1 MLTLSESAFPT
12 VKYRRLRVAWDNS
25 LIRRNPTGS
34 GVYATQL
41 IRELAGQPEID
52 LEVFSGWDPANRKPG
67 EFGHQGVL
75 SRGARA
81 IRGLAWSYGYFP
93 YLLRKGKFDL
103 LHSPAV
109 VVPLGCPCPAVV
121 TIFDVSF
128 LIFPEHFE
136 WRWRNYTRYVM
147 PSVLRSVSAVICI
160 SEHAKQ
166 ELLKFYKVSPEKVHV
181 VYCGIDH
188 RRFGPD
194 AVLDKGWAESV
205 GLYKEYVLHVGLLS
219 KRKNIPMLLRAV
231 ASLRAKGKF
240 ENLQLVLAGPELSV
254 LTGAREI
261 HRTIYELGL
270 RDVVVLPG
278 HVPDDFMP
286 GLYRHAK
293 LLVMPSLYE
302 GFGLPVLESMASG
315 VPVVASNS
323 SSLPEVAGDAAILVS
338 PQDES
343 AWAEAIEDVLRSPST
358 AEELRR
364 KGLLRARQFSWRR
377 AGEETLAVYRAAV
390 GS

>member
-1 MLTLSESAFPT
+1 MNNGS
-12 VKYRRLRVAWDNS
+12 LRVAWDNS
-25 LIRRNPTGS
+25 LAKRNPTGT

-41 IRELAGQPEID
+41 IRELAAKPGVT
-52 LEVFSGWDPANRKPG
+52 LEVFEGWDPARRKPG
-67 EFGHQGVL
+67 EYGSQGIL
-75 SRGARA
+75 ARGARA
-81 IRGLAWSYGYFP
+81 ASGLIWSHGYFP
-93 YLLRKGKFDL
+93 YLLRKGKFDV
-103 LHSPAV
+103 LHSPAF
-109 VVPLGCPCPAVV
+109 VVPLGCPCPTVATV
-121 TIFDVSF
+121 FDVSF

-136 WRWRNYTRYVM
+136 WRWRNYMYYVM

-166 ELLKFYKVSPEKVHV
+166 DLLKFYKVSPKKVHV

-188 RRFGPD
+188 RRFGQD

-205 GLYKEYVLHVGLLS
+205 GLRKEYVLHVGLLS
-219 KRKNIPMLLRAV
+219 QRKNIPMLLRAV
-231 ASLRAKGKF
+231 ASIRAKGKF

-261 HRTIYELGL
+261 HHTIHELGL

-343 AWAEAIEDVLRSPST
+343 AWAEAIEHVLQSPSA

-364 KGLLRARQFSWRR
+364 KGLLRARQFSWQR
-377 AGEETLAVYRAAV
+377 AGEETLAVYRAV
-390 GS
+390 VSS